1 MQKWCDI
8 HDTNNHSTKT
18 CYSNKLRVPNKTKQ
32 NRMDEENTKKQ
43 LWCDIHDT
51 TAHSTKTCYSNNK
64 RIKQPDAK
72 KPKND
77 VSSENSKN

>member
-1 MQKWCDI
+1 M
-8 HDTNNHSTKT
+8 N
-18 CYSNKLRVPNKTKQ
+18 
-32 NRMDEENTKKQ
+32 EENTKKQ

-64 RIKQPDAK
+64 RIKQPDDNKPQK
-72 KPKND
+72 K